1 MTSERSYR
9 RPSRIRVRF
18 FRSPCPVPDPAG
30 KADDRQREHGGR
42 AVGATQAVHA
52 PIGVGL
58 GAAMGLA
65 VAGALVGSLRAP
77 LLDRTEGP

>member
-1 MTSERSYR
+1 VRGQEAAAVAARFVSG
-9 RPSRIRVRF
+9 RVGI
-18 FRSPCPVPDPAG
+18 VLG
-30 KADDRQREHGGR
+30 TGLGGV

-65 VAGALVGSLRAP
+65 VAGAVVGSLLAP
-77 LLDRTEGP
+77 LLDRTEVAAPA